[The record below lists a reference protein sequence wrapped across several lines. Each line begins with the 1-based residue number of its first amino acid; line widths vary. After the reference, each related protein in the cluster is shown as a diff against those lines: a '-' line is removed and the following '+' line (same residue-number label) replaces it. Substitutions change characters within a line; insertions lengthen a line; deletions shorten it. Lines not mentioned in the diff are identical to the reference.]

1 MIEVYNSL
9 SDIDNDRKARMD
21 AFIKELDEL
30 SRKYEVYIWGSGDA
44 GSPAL
49 QDAKNYKGYD
59 IPVFMAECLYYEDEE
74 NGITHHYTTDEY
86 ESVIP
91 YQNTCLY

>member
-1 MIEVYNSL
+1 MRDL
-9 SDIDNDRKARMD
+9 LHCRM
-21 AFIKELDEL
+21 
-30 SRKYEVYIWGSGDA
+30 
-44 GSPAL
+44 
-49 QDAKNYKGYD
+49 QKNYKGHD

-74 NGITHHYTTDEY
+74 NGITRHYTTDEY